1 MREEKKSLVRIRKGF
16 LFLILDGSFWAF
28 RLRFIELK
36 KKKKKKKNRIDRVI
50 CGPKHGVEVSNT
62 LVNV

>member
-1 MREEKKSLVRIRKGF
+1 MREEKKSLVRIGKGF

-28 RLRFIELK
+28 RLRFIEL
-36 KKKKKKKNRIDRVI
+36 KKKKKNRIDRVI